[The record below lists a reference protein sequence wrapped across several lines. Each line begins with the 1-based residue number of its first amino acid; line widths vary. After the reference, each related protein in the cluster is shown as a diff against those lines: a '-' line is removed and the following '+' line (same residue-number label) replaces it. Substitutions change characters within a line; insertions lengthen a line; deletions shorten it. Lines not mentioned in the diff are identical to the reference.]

1 MIYKDFRKLFP
12 HRILPKKAHP
22 RTISLIFFVLLFSSH
37 LVGIPQIFTCSLL
50 LRLSAEST
58 PYHVTPGP
66 IGKCAFWVKLWH
78 KPPGFPESWRS
89 WRLLHAG
96 GKYKNQA
103 KYQNQSWKPP
113 ETQRSSGHNANLWSE
128 FNYVLIE
135 TQLLPNDDG
144 EQREG

>member
-1 MIYKDFRKLFP
+1 MIYRDFRKLFP
-12 HRILPKKAHP
+12 HREQP

-89 WRLLHAG
+89 YRLCMQVVNIKIKRNTKTKAESRQKPSEALAIMQIYDQNSIMCLLKRSCCQMMMASR
-96 GKYKNQA
+96 GKCRGK
-103 KYQNQSWKPP
+103 
-113 ETQRSSGHNANLWSE
+113 
-128 FNYVLIE
+128 
-135 TQLLPNDDG
+135 
-144 EQREG
+144 